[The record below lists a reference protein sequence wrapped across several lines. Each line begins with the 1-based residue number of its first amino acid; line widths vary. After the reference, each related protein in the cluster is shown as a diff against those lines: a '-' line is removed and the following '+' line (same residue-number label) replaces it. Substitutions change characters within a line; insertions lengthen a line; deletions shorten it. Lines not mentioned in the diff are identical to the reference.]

1 MPQRRLIVPD
11 CSVLIPAFFDERLLI
26 GGNEF
31 NLSARACPLEAA
43 IRSRTVR
50 AIAPDVLLSEF
61 LKVAWSKVAERTI
74 PTASEV
80 ESSRSHILR
89 FLHLPIGT
97 CRAGDVAATALDLV
111 FSAAI
116 SPPDSWYVAS
126 AIYFGAELWLSH
138 RHEDGLAAKAEDAG
152 ADVHLLSEERF
163 ER

>member
-31 NLSARACPLEAA
+31 NLSARARPLEAA
-43 IRSRTVR
+43 IRSRRVR

-61 LKVAWSKVAERTI
+61 LKVALSKVAERSV
-74 PTASEV
+74 PTPSELETV
-80 ESSRSHILR
+80 RGHILR
-89 FLHLPIGT
+89 FLQLPIGT
-97 CRAGDVAATALDLV
+97 CRGSEVAATAMDLV

-126 AIYFGAELWLSH
+126 AMYFRAELWLSH